1 MICMLILH
9 WMASI
14 KKKMAFENIIKF
26 WKTCAGF
33 IQFLILIGQVSGVT
47 GQRGAL
53 VPRPVAA
60 EEGVTELA
68 HAKEEPHVWDP
79 RKRLKSV
86 KYRIAQVRDRRV

>member
-1 MICMLILH
+1 MLVFSLR
-9 WMASI
+9 SFYPFRKST
-14 KKKMAFENIIKF
+14 KKTTAKF

-33 IQFLILIGQVSGVT
+33 IEFLILIGQVSGVT
-47 GQRGAL
+47 GQLGAL

-68 HAKEEPHVWDP
+68 HAKEEPHVWAP